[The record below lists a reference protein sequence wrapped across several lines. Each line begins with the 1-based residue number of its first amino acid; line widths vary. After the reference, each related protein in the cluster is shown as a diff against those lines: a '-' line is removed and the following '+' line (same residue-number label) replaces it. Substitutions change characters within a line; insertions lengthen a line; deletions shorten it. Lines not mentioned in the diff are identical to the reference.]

1 MSAEN
6 EADSWPFPPPGPPAP
21 AGGNSRPPGPRAN
34 RASGLTPRQN
44 EFCENYVATG
54 NAAEAARRAGYS
66 SRTARTQGH
75 RLLKDARV
83 QARVG
88 ALQTAIADKIDPGLI
103 LGRLENL
110 YRLAETSGGYRA
122 AAHILSLMGRFV
134 GLDRRGMALGL
145 RSETRAP
152 EPRRQES
159 PRRESSYR
167 LPSAVESMARAM
179 ARDVPD

>member
-1 MSAEN
+1 MSSEP
-6 EADSWPFPPPGPPAP
+6 EADFWPFSPPEPPVP
-21 AGGNSRPPGPRAN
+21 ARPPGARA
-34 RASGLTPRQN
+34 RPARKLTPRQN

-145 RSETRAP
+145 RSEIREP
-152 EPRRQES
+152 ESPRRES

-179 ARDVPD
+179 TRNVPD